1 MEGAQDED
9 DDDDDDDS
17 DNDDV
22 DYDYDVDDDDGDDDY
37 DDDNDDVDDDYD
49 VDDDDGDDDDDDV
62 IVMMLMM
69 IMMLIAMMMMMM
81 MMVMMMMKLMM
92 IMMLFMI
99 IIHNPTAAWGGEK
112 THWQA
117 DRSCSCLRS
126 YWALN
131 KSNGLF
137 GFCLT
142 CDSLL
147 QKFKS
152 IRFFRAA
159 TCLACLDHF
168 FFGKQSIHWA
178 RLLYIFKWWSLF
190 CWCTNFLYSKECD
203 LNRNTIS
210 HIENMLRDMAS
221 TLNSRGAPELRK
233 LACDSLFFKLYG
245 LSCISNSGWLSLGL
259 RCSLNMKA
267 EKKLTMRT

>member
-1 MEGAQDED
+1 MLMMT
-9 DDDDDDDS
+9 
-17 DNDDV
+17 
-22 DYDYDVDDDDGDDDY
+22 
-37 DDDNDDVDDDYD
+37 
-49 VDDDDGDDDDDDV
+49 
-62 IVMMLMM
+62 ITMITMMLMMMMVMMMMMTMIMIMLMM
-69 IMMLIAMMMMMM
+69 IMMLMMMM
-81 MMVMMMMKLMM
+81 MMVMMMMTTMVMMMLMIMVLIAMMMMMMVMMMMMLPLPLPPPPMMMMMMMMRMMKLMM
-92 IMMLFMI
+92 ILMLIMI
-99 IIHNPTAAWGGEK
+99 IIHNPTAAWGGKK

-142 CDSLL
+142 CCSLL

-152 IRFFRAA
+152 IGFFRAA
-159 TCLACLDHF
+159 TCLACLDQF

-233 LACDSLFFKLYG
+233 LAIYL
-245 LSCISNSGWLSLGL
+245 
-259 RCSLNMKA
+259 
-267 EKKLTMRT
+267 

>member
-1 MEGAQDED
+1 M
-9 DDDDDDDS
+9 
-17 DNDDV
+17 V
-22 DYDYDVDDDDGDDDY
+22 MVMMMMTM
-37 DDDNDDVDDDYD
+37 
-49 VDDDDGDDDDDDV
+49 
-62 IVMMLMM
+62 IMMMLMM
-69 IMMLIAMMMMMM
+69 IMMLIAMMMMVM
-81 MMVMMMMKLMM
+81 MMVMMMMIMMMMMLPLPLPLPSPLPPMMMMIMMKLMM
-92 IMMLFMI
+92 IMMLIMI
-99 IIHNPTAAWGGEK
+99 IIHNPTAAWGGK
-112 THWQA
+112 KRT
-117 DRSCSCLRS
+117 DRLTGLAVVSDHTGH
-126 YWALN
+126 WALN

-142 CDSLL
+142 CYSLL

-159 TCLACLDHF
+159 TCLACLDQF

-190 CWCTNFLYSKECD
+190 CWCTNFLYSKESD

-233 LACDSLFFKLYG
+233 LAGGQIPRLG
-245 LSCISNSGWLSLGL
+245 VSCSSG
-259 RCSLNMKA
+259 A
-267 EKKLTMRT
+267 Y

>member
-1 MEGAQDED
+1 
-9 DDDDDDDS
+9 
-17 DNDDV
+17 
-22 DYDYDVDDDDGDDDY
+22 
-37 DDDNDDVDDDYD
+37 
-49 VDDDDGDDDDDDV
+49 
-62 IVMMLMM
+62 
-69 IMMLIAMMMMMM
+69 
-81 MMVMMMMKLMM
+81 
-92 IMMLFMI
+92 MI
-99 IIHNPTAAWGGEK
+99 IIHNPTAAWGGKK

-142 CDSLL
+142 CYSLL

-159 TCLACLDHF
+159 TCLACLDQF

-203 LNRNTIS
+203 LNRNAIS

-233 LACDSLFFKLYG
+233 LASTCTIARYLTYLKPWRFWLPHLDFQARMWCRHFWSWKAGKTIKNNSFMHELHRKGHVIASCWCIFKAPMFGLMRCRSFFHTNMICPPGPRPGFALLAESFAERWWPCPQKNAAFLA
-245 LSCISNSGWLSLGL
+245 LPVISFQ
-259 RCSLNMKA
+259 
-267 EKKLTMRT
+267 